1 MIDTKYMKIAMKM
14 SRRAVGFTEPNPMVG
29 AVVVKDGR
37 VLSVGYHR
45 KCGAAHAE
53 RDALRTIKEDGTTL
67 YVTLEPCIHFGKT
80 PPCVD
85 FIIEKKVKRVVA
97 AMQDPN
103 PLVNGKG
110 FRKLKEKGIEVEIGL
125 TADMACKMNRHYIKY
140 ITQKMPYVAL
150 RAATSLDG
158 KLTDKFRKSQW
169 ITGEELRTYSHSLR
183 GEFSAIMAGAK
194 TIIDDNPMLTIRE
207 GGWGEKKL
215 YRVVLDSQNALDTR
229 LKIFNAQEQER
240 FPLILFSSKE
250 AKNMTPKVKHHFF
263 VKPHREGGLDLK
275 EVLEVLYRME
285 IASIMVE
292 GGGAL
297 FNSFL
302 KTDLYDEIILSQ
314 AGTLIGGKDSVQL
327 FADGTSVSTP
337 IELNEREI
345 TQFRTGHFIRS
356 LKVGCIGVTR
366 Y

>member
-1 MIDTKYMKIAMKM
+1 MTDIKYMKIAVKM

-29 AVVVKDGR
+29 AVVVKNGR
-37 VLSVGYHR
+37 VLAVGYHR

-53 RDALRTIKEDGTTL
+53 RDALRTVNEEGTTL
-67 YVTLEPCIHFGKT
+67 YVTLEPCVHFGKT

-103 PLVNGKG
+103 LMVNGKG
-110 FRKLKEKGIEVEIGL
+110 FRKLRENGIEVDVGL
-125 TADMACKMNRHYIKY
+125 AADMACKMNRHYIKY
-140 ITQKMPYVAL
+140 ITRKMPYIAL

-169 ITGEELRTYSHSLR
+169 ITDEELRNYSHSLR

-194 TIIDDNPMLTIRE
+194 TVIDDDPMLTIRE
-207 GGWGEKKL
+207 DGWGEKRL
-215 YRVVLDSQNALDTR
+215 YRVVLDTQNTLDTR
-229 LKIFNAQEQER
+229 LKIFNAHEQER
-240 FPLILFSSKE
+240 FPLVLFSSKE
-250 AKNMTPKVKHHFF
+250 AKDRTPKVRHHFF
-263 VKPHREGGLDLK
+263 VAPHKEGGLDLK
-275 EVLEVLYRME
+275 EVLDVLYGME
-285 IASIMVE
+285 IASVMVE

-302 KTDLYDEIILSQ
+302 KTDYYDEIILSQ
-314 AGTLIGGKDSVQL
+314 AGTLIGGRESVQL

-345 TQFRTGHFIRS
+345 TQFKTGHFIRS
-356 LKVGCIGVTR
+356 LKVGCIEFTR
-366 Y
+366 